1 MGCKNVIEKFDLDLI
16 TSSGGIGDLKITKVP
31 PPEIQN
37 EGCQFLPSELN
48 NALRIKLRKLCG
60 LNVKFY
66 EISTEEFKTALNRNY
81 FANDIINLYASKI
94 NIIPYEEDVYYK
106 DLNPIKVIDN
116 ENCCQYYKGGFNKK
130 GQCHGQGI
138 WIKDFNVYIGNFKND
153 EFDGTGLF
161 ITEQGDYYFGQWKN
175 SQYNG
180 YGSIVV
186 SKKLVYR
193 GFFKNGKKEG
203 FGEEQYP
210 DGDYYDGAF
219 YNGEKNGRGTYLFSD
234 GTNYD
239 GYFKNS
245 KYNGYGKLKWGKG
258 DKIKGDFKD
267 GKLDGQGNFWWGDGV
282 KFAGNFID
290 DKKTGR
296 GTYVWQDGKTYT
308 GYWKDN
314 NACGT
319 GIYNDP
325 IIGGNE
331 NIIIN

>member
-1 MGCKNVIEKFDLDLI
+1 MGCQNLTEKTDLDLI
-16 TSSGGIGDLKITKVP
+16 TSSEGIGDLKITTVP
-31 PPEIQN
+31 PSEIQN
-37 EGCQFLPSELN
+37 EGCQVFPLDLN
-48 NALRIKLRKLCG
+48 NALKKKLRKLNG
-60 LNVKFY
+60 KY
-66 EISTEEFKTALNRNY
+66 SEISIEEFNSALNRNY
-81 FANDIINLYASKI
+81 FANNIINLYSSKI

-116 ENCCQYYKGGFNKK
+116 ENCIQYYKGGFNRK

-138 WIKDFNVYIGNFKND
+138 WVKDFNVYIGNFKND

-180 YGSIVV
+180 YGSIIV
-186 SKKLVYR
+186 SQKLVYR

-203 FGEEQYP
+203 FGEEKYP

-245 KYNGYGKLKWGKG
+245 NYNGYGKLKWGGG

-267 GKLDGQGNFWWGDGV
+267 GKLDGQGNFWWGDGA
-282 KFAGNFID
+282 KFSGNFID

-296 GTYVWQDGKTYT
+296 GTYVWNDGKMYT

-319 GIYNDP
+319 GIYKDP
-325 IIGGNE
+325 YIGGNE